1 MSSMDND
8 EKQWRNAIKEK
19 SDNIEIIISDTP
31 EEVIKEP
38 VEQLRSRCQ
47 ISLETMIKGSD
58 FIFDSVDLLHY
69 SCH

>member
-38 VEQLRSRCQ
+38 VE
-47 ISLETMIKGSD
+47 
-58 FIFDSVDLLHY
+58 
-69 SCH
+69 